1 MGASFGAVASLS
13 TAYAAPGT
21 FGRLLVQSGSFAG
34 AGTGCW
40 PRPEALWQPV
50 KALVR
55 RFIADPRAVAERV
68 YVSCGVYESLICEN
82 RGFVPVLGDTGMEV
96 RFDEIR
102 DGHNWPAWRN
112 VLGEALPYLFGP

>member
-1 MGASFGAVASLS
+1 M
-13 TAYAAPGT
+13 
-21 FGRLLVQSGSFAG
+21 
-34 AGTGCW
+34 
-40 PRPEALWQPV
+40 
-50 KALVR
+50 
-55 RFIADPRAVAERV
+55 
-68 YVSCGVYESLICEN
+68 SCGVYESLICEN